1 MNTLT
6 EQQINTIVA
15 KVAEGLRTALRGMVG
30 IDPHQEKKNR
40 QKARIQATLAR
51 SEDLIRAHPHLAPIL
66 KCKAMTKTMI
76 RRSLG
81 GNAVNIDEA
90 LDELVSEGLVVHHP
104 THRLLHKS
112 ASLYQLVV
120 KPEPQQVEV
129 PPPPPRDTEAE
140 DRRMQEAWDA
150 ACRAPLLPAKKE
162 DDQPRNPN
170 LPEGAYQDLQDPK
183 SHVWRLPKI

>member
-1 MNTLT
+1 MDTLT

-15 KVAEGLRTALRGMVG
+15 KVAEGLRTALRGMAG

-40 QKARIQATLAR
+40 QKARIQAALAR

-90 LDELVSEGLVVHHP
+90 LDELVAEGLVLHHP
-104 THRLLHKS
+104 THKLLHKA
-112 ASLYQLVV
+112 ASLYQLANTAP
-120 KPEPQQVEV
+120 KPTPPQEQQA
-129 PPPPPRDTEAE
+129 PARDEQDE
-140 DRRMQEAWDA
+140 DRRMRDAWEA
-150 ACRAPLLPAKKE
+150 ACSAPLVPKEE

-170 LPEGAYQDLQDPK
+170 IPEGAYQDLQDPK
-183 SHVWRLPKI
+183 SHTWRLPKI